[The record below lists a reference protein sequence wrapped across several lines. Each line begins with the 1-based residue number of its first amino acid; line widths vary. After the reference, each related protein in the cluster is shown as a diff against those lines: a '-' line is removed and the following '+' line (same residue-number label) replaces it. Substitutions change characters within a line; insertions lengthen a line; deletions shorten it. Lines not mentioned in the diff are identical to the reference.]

1 MKYVLLTLVF
11 LATAC
16 SSLDRNTASEIK
28 RDHPLPSE
36 RSEF

>member
-16 SSLDRNTASEIK
+16 SSIDRGTASEIK
-28 RDHPLPSE
+28 RDHPLPPE
-36 RSEF
+36 RSAF